1 MAHLPSVNA
10 NEVASGRNPSTKEP
24 VSGRASSIWKRF
36 RTLPPRLL
44 ALAIGMGIL
53 GWAYWPNLQ
62 DLFAVWTD
70 EPNYSHGFL
79 VIPIALAIFWQ
90 WLADTRIDWYA
101 NRFLW

>member
-1 MAHLPSVNA
+1 MAHFPSINA
-10 NEVASGRNPSTKEP
+10 NEAASGRNPSNEAP
-24 VSGRASSIWKRF
+24 VSGRASSIWKRL

-62 DLFAVWTD
+62 YLVAVWTE

-79 VIPIALAIFWQ
+79 VIPFALAIFWQ
-90 WLADTRIDWYA
+90 RLKDTRIDW
-101 NRFLW
+101 